1 MKQGDIQ
8 YDQHYLWS
16 HISDEATARTAEM
29 TDDDLSDDEEEDNW
43 QWMESIALGL
53 EPPTLWSGE
62 RVSGAN
68 KAQHRRQNKLNRIEK
83 QEKQREQSY
92 WTTHEG
98 KFRLPTE
105 SKQGLSEWKGSM
117 CPSNLALHHP
127 AAKKLLQYATGGCP
141 CNTGKPWTK
150 DEMWAAVERGP
161 HVSALEQDAIEQLE
175 GEIAEKVRVGQCKV
189 VDWDDIKNDPP
200 KQLKISPLAMIPH
213 KSRKYRAILDLS
225 FRIRL
230 KCGREVPSVNEAT
243 TLEAPS
249 GAIDQLG
256 HSLQR
261 IIHAFAEADEDAKIF
276 MAKFDIKDGFWRLDC
291 AEGEEWNFAY
301 VLPQREG
308 QPTRLVVPTSL
319 QMGWVESPPYFCA
332 ASETA
337 RDVAAQYAEME
348 LGTLASHKFV
358 EYAMGGDDV
367 KALPKKSDSN
377 DFKYFLDVYV
387 DDYLAMAIATS
398 QEQIEHVAN
407 AVMTGV
413 HDVFPAD
420 NNDENDPLSLKK
432 LKKGEGEMSLFK
444 EMLGF
449 DFDGDKK
456 TMQLESKKREFLLAV
471 LHKWI
476 RTASSKTAGIE
487 FAEFE
492 SVISKIRHGFMCIP
506 GGKGLLTPCNRVI
519 AKCPRR
525 VFLHRNRRLTT
536 ALKDMRTLI
545 REATANPTK
554 CKELVMG
561 PPDYVGVKDAS
572 IHG

>member
-1 MKQGDIQ
+1 MYRGDEKYDWAEVGPLPRGGKGKKNKNKRKRSERDGDEMSKRRGWVYDKEYVKIDSSTGVQPRVTKMPMFESYENKGIHGQPAQGESGPRPQSTIGQMARGTNGPRAQKKEPMMYELLPELNAASQLTHRSNGHSARSSKLSDHEMMLETEKAGQQARSTNGHEAQSTDSHMARGAKCHTECSVLSCKKQRVYEMLSEGGCSPQTTAVRARRYNEETWMERARDEYLEMVSPKETMKKGDIQ

-16 HISDEATARTAEM
+16 HMSDEATASTADM
-29 TDDDLSDDEEEDNW
+29 TDDDLSDDKEEENW

-53 EPPTLWSGE
+53 EPSTLWSGE

-98 KFRLPTE
+98 KFSLPME

-150 DEMWAAVERGP
+150 DEIWAAVERGP
-161 HVSALEQDAIEQLE
+161 HVSALKEDAIEQLE

-189 VDWDDIKNDPP
+189 VDWDDIKNDSP
-200 KQLKISPLAMIPH
+200 KQLKVSPLAMIPH

-276 MAKFDIKDGFWRLDC
+276 MPSLISRMAFGGWF
-291 AEGEEWNFAY
+291 
-301 VLPQREG
+301 VQRVKNG
-308 QPTRLVVPTSL
+308 TSRMCYHKKKAS
-319 QMGWVESPPYFCA
+319 QHGW
-332 ASETA
+332 
-337 RDVAAQYAEME
+337 
-348 LGTLASHKFV
+348 
-358 EYAMGGDDV
+358 
-367 KALPKKSDSN
+367 
-377 DFKYFLDVYV
+377 
-387 DDYLAMAIATS
+387 
-398 QEQIEHVAN
+398 
-407 AVMTGV
+407 
-413 HDVFPAD
+413 
-420 NNDENDPLSLKK
+420 
-432 LKKGEGEMSLFK
+432 
-444 EMLGF
+444 
-449 DFDGDKK
+449 
-456 TMQLESKKREFLLAV
+456 
-471 LHKWI
+471 
-476 RTASSKTAGIE
+476 
-487 FAEFE
+487 
-492 SVISKIRHGFMCIP
+492 
-506 GGKGLLTPCNRVI
+506 
-519 AKCPRR
+519 
-525 VFLHRNRRLTT
+525 
-536 ALKDMRTLI
+536 
-545 REATANPTK
+545 
-554 CKELVMG
+554 
-561 PPDYVGVKDAS
+561 
-572 IHG
+572 